1 MKKTLSL
8 LLALILLFVAP
19 PFAFAEEAAEQA
31 ELPAEQAE
39 LPAELFDLWNYGG
52 ESPVWV
58 AAAIPVSEGILIAP
72 ASVKDIPPDQL
83 AVTDGEH
90 AWEAAT
96 VVPDEHSRF
105 TLVFFDADETPARWG
120 SWSLMPRGTSAPAS
134 SCTVRFGDSLG
145 SRINRAVL
153 ASEDITF
160 QGQRCLLLTLSDRAP
175 AGSLVLTA
183 DGMIAGVVFAEWA
196 EGPNRVLALPAEGIA
211 ESVTGVAG
219 LLINMPDWSE
229 PPEGLVVKA
238 DKNRVTID
246 WKDMT
251 LPEKPEGSDIYMVL
265 VDTGNEYL
273 TSFPVEGQDS
283 VSLLLTPGRFYIV
296 GPVVS
301 QGRPDS
307 VPQVYASI
315 FVPQAER
322 LTDYGFKPVVTA
334 IAEAPEGGLKGD
346 EQPVPVPAGEV
357 TEELLRSDRAYFYS
371 HSTYE
376 VTEEI
381 TGESLL
387 ITLTDPNGNNYRYE
401 SAWAWSPEYMAED
414 IWSIPLKEMPLTDA
428 LNAGGYPK
436 GVYRIAYYVDGKLAD
451 EFTFELKQEQ

>member
-1 MKKTLSL
+1 
-8 LLALILLFVAP
+8 
-19 PFAFAEEAAEQA
+19 
-31 ELPAEQAE
+31 
-39 LPAELFDLWNYGG
+39 
-52 ESPVWV
+52 
-58 AAAIPVSEGILIAP
+58 
-72 ASVKDIPPDQL
+72 
-83 AVTDGEH
+83 
-90 AWEAAT
+90 
-96 VVPDEHSRF
+96 
-105 TLVFFDADETPARWG
+105 
-120 SWSLMPRGTSAPAS
+120 
-134 SCTVRFGDSLG
+134 
-145 SRINRAVL
+145 
-153 ASEDITF
+153 
-160 QGQRCLLLTLSDRAP
+160 
-175 AGSLVLTA
+175 
-183 DGMIAGVVFAEWA
+183 
-196 EGPNRVLALPAEGIA
+196 
-211 ESVTGVAG
+211 
-219 LLINMPDWSE
+219 
-229 PPEGLVVKA
+229 
-238 DKNRVTID
+238 
-246 WKDMT
+246 MT

-307 VPQVYASI
+307 VPQAYASI